1 MGSYLNLVG
10 LEGSLGKGQPDN
22 GGGHKDSVGRG
33 GGGATVQTVK
43 EKMVRQEKSGDED
56 NPVTSAWT
64 LDLAGLL
71 SMPGGR
77 RWRQRSLA
85 GDEDENG

>member
-33 GGGATVQTVK
+33 GGGATVQTLK
-43 EKMVRQEKSGDED
+43 EKIKSGDED